1 MSSLC
6 HIYCTI
12 CTPSVSIFSLPLHTT
27 STIFQNRSRQPLF
40 LAHAKEK
47 ATNYTPK
54 TVPKTRGAGF
64 ASQKS
69 VLFLFFIRYAAPG
82 TNRWFPNRPV
92 CILWCSFS
100 MLKAILTRY
109 HSTITL
115 ALPLVRKR
123 RKFMSSL
130 TMANTPSAWMERLIR
145 SRIPSSVEIFFSIAS
160 RCWMKY
166 LETFSRFLRSSSG
179 VLSVFF

>member
-1 MSSLC
+1 MFIACNHNRHQRPQNNNLYFYSRYHLHRKPTGSPEFRWIRIRLSA
-6 HIYCTI
+6 TKREL
-12 CTPSVSIFSLPLHTT
+12 SQNDFSK
-27 STIFQNRSRQPLF
+27 SFEAAPLF
-40 LAHAKEK
+40 GTYQGKSDQLYQKNS
-47 ATNYTPK
+47 TQNQ
-54 TVPKTRGAGF
+54 RGKVCL
-64 ASQKS
+64 SKS
-69 VLFLFFIRYAAPG
+69 VLFFFFIRYAAPG

-130 TMANTPSAWMERLIR
+130 IMANTPSA
-145 SRIPSSVEIFFSIAS
+145 
-160 RCWMKY
+160 
-166 LETFSRFLRSSSG
+166 
-179 VLSVFF
+179 

>member
-1 MSSLC
+1 MGRFCLS
-6 HIYCTI
+6 
-12 CTPSVSIFSLPLHTT
+12 
-27 STIFQNRSRQPLF
+27 
-40 LAHAKEK
+40 
-47 ATNYTPK
+47 
-54 TVPKTRGAGF
+54 
-64 ASQKS
+64 KS
-69 VLFLFFIRYAAPG
+69 VLFFFFMRYAAPG

-130 TMANTPSAWMERLIR
+130 TMANTPSAWMERLTR
-145 SRIPSSVEIFFSIAS
+145 SRIPSSDGIVIRRTMPFQQIHEIHILTAGSFYFSCPVNPTGAAV
-160 RCWMKY
+160 KND
-166 LETFSRFLRSSSG
+166 LEKQTR
-179 VLSVFF
+179 

>member
-1 MSSLC
+1 M
-6 HIYCTI
+6 I
-12 CTPSVSIFSLPLHTT
+12 CFDNGEKGQGKSDQLYPKNSI
-27 STIFQNRSRQPLF
+27 QNQ
-40 LAHAKEK
+40 
-47 ATNYTPK
+47 
-54 TVPKTRGAGF
+54 RGRF
-64 ASQKS
+64 CLSKS
-69 VLFLFFIRYAAPG
+69 VLFFFFIRYAAPG

-130 TMANTPSAWMERLIR
+130 TMANTPSAWMEQLTR

-179 VLSVFF
+179 VLSVFFCRIHFSLTGQFLQSAHS

>member
-1 MSSLC
+1 MA
-6 HIYCTI
+6 
-12 CTPSVSIFSLPLHTT
+12 
-27 STIFQNRSRQPLF
+27 Q
-40 LAHAKEK
+40 AKEK
-47 ATNYTPK
+47 ATNYTQK
-54 TVPKTRGAGF
+54 TVHKTRGAKF
-64 ASQKS
+64 ASQKVYCFS
-69 VLFLFFIRYAAPG
+69 FYALC
-82 TNRWFPNRPV
+82 RPRNKQV
-92 CILWCSFS
+92 VSQPACLYFMVQFQYVKSHTYKIPF
-100 MLKAILTRY
+100 Y
-109 HSTITL
+109 HNIGIASGQE
-115 ALPLVRKR
+115 R